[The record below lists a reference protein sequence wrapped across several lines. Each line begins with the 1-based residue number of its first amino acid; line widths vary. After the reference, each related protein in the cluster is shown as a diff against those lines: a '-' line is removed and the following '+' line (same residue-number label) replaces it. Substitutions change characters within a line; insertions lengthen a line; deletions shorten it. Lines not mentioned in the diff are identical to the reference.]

1 MDEQKK
7 RDDALFEALNKSKKK
22 KRRKRLVTV
31 LAVIAV
37 IVIVLMA
44 AVNSL
49 RKKVEAS
56 MAVDAEE
63 VLHYEAVY
71 GSVSTRVSGSGT
83 IEDVDAESVTVPE
96 GVEIK
101 EVTVQTNDKLKKGDV
116 IATVDLTSV
125 MSAMATVQDEIDKLD
140 TELAKAGNDA
150 VSSVVSAGAAGR
162 IKKVYVTKDSDVAS
176 CMVENGALALISL
189 DGKMAVDFEDSN
201 LEPGSEVQVVRADGS
216 VVSGTADKNVN
227 GKITVLVTDNGP
239 ELDEAVHVLD
249 AEGTEIGSGTLY
261 IHSIFRVTGFTG
273 TVSSVSA
280 KENQQV
286 YKTSTICSLKD
297 TAHSARYSSI
307 LKQRGEKEETLLE
320 LLELYQGGALR
331 APFDGSVLSIE
342 YDENKSDAT
351 AAAEAQSSA
360 GASYSSYFGM
370 DSGSS
375 AVGSPAAASSAE
387 TEETD
392 GIAIVKMAPDQSMKV
407 RISVD
412 ETDILSLE
420 KGQEAEVTI
429 DSVGSETIRGLVTEV
444 DRTASASSGT
454 NSYSAEI
461 TFDKGAGML
470 GGMTADVVIN
480 IQGTENVLIVPTD
493 AVQKTSAGAFVYTS
507 YDETSKLF
515 GGVVPVERGIS
526 NDDFTEIRSGLEE
539 GTVVYYTEKETNDF
553 FMMMSSGPSGNRR

>member
-7 RDDALFEALNKSKKK
+7 RDDALFEALNRSKKK
-22 KRRKRLVTV
+22 KRRKRLITV
-31 LAVIAV
+31 LI
-37 IVIVLMA
+37 IVAAIVVGLMA

-56 MAVDAEE
+56 MAVDADE

-71 GSVSTRVSGSGT
+71 GNISTRVSGSGT
-83 IEDVDAESVTVPE
+83 IEDVDAETVTVPE
-96 GVEIK
+96 GVEIE

-125 MSAMATVQDEIDKLD
+125 LSAMATVQDEIDDLD
-140 TELAKAGNDA
+140 TELSKAENDA
-150 VSSVVSAGAAGR
+150 VSSVISAGAAGR
-162 IKKVYVTKDSDVAS
+162 VKKVYVTKDTDVAS

-189 DGKMAVDFEDSN
+189 DGKMAVDFENAD
-201 LEPGSEVQVVRADGS
+201 LKAGTEVMVERADGRLIA
-216 VVSGTADKNVN
+216 GTADKNVN

-239 ELDEAVHVLD
+239 ELDEAVRILD
-249 AEGTEIGSGTLY
+249 ADGKELGSGALY
-261 IHSIFRVTGFTG
+261 IHSVFRVTGFTG

-286 YKTSTICSLKD
+286 YKTSTVCSLKD

-331 APFDGSVLSIE
+331 APFDGTVLSIE
-342 YDENKSDAT
+342 YDENKTETT
-351 AAAEAQSSA
+351 AAADTQSSA
-360 GASYSSYFGM
+360 GSSYSSYFGM
-370 DSGSS
+370 GSGYSS
-375 AVGSPAAASSAE
+375 TGSTAAASSAE

-392 GIAIVKMAPDQSMKV
+392 GTAVVKMAPDQSMKV
-407 RISVD
+407 KISVD

-429 DSVGSETIRGLVTEV
+429 DSIGDAVIRGVVTDV
-444 DRTASASSGT
+444 DKTASGSSGVT
-454 NSYSAEI
+454 SYSAEI
-461 TFDKGAGML
+461 TFDKGLGML
-470 GGMTADVVIN
+470 GGMTADVVVN

-493 AVQKTSAGAFVYTS
+493 AVYSDDDGDYVFVIN
-507 YDETSKLF
+507 DGRASKRY
-515 GGVVPVERGIS
+515 VGIGDR
-526 NDDFTEIRSGLEE
+526 NDDMAEICEGLQAGE
-539 GTVVYYTEKETNDF
+539 TVGWDDASELTDGQKVKV
-553 FMMMSSGPSGNRR
+553 R